1 MKKEYINPDMQVV
14 VLQQQSALLA
24 GSLQG
29 SNTTGLDDD
38 LNYDNTGGDQG
49 NAW

>member
-29 SNTTGLDDD
+29 SNTTGLDDN
-38 LNYDNTGGDQG
+38 LGYDNSGEDPG
-49 NAW
+49 NSW

>member
-24 GSLQG
+24 GSLQE